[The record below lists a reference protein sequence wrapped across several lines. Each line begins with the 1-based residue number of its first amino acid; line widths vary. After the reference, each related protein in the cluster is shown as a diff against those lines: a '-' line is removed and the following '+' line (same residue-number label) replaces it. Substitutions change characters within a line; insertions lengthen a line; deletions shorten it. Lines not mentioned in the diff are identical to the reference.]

1 MLKKLFSTLIASILL
16 VTGAFAQEIN
26 CKVRVMHEKIQN
38 VDKDVFNS
46 LERGLSEFINT
57 RKWTTDQFNTN
68 EKIDCNI
75 MINLT
80 KALDVNDGTYEAT
93 LNIQASRPVF
103 NSGYTSPTVNFV
115 DREVRFRFNQFTP
128 MQFDDNRV
136 SGNDPLSANLT
147 ATVAYYIYL
156 VLGLD
161 YDSFSPDGGNDFYKK
176 AQNIVNNAPE
186 QGKIITGWKAV
197 DGNKNRYWI
206 VDQLLSPR
214 FKEFRVMWYN
224 IHRNALDNMST
235 KPEESRK
242 IILET
247 LPKLAQLNRE
257 NPGSILLQF
266 FFNAKSDEFASV
278 VAQLPKEQRAS
289 YVSLLQQVDVANAAK
304 YNNLK

>member
-46 LERGLSEFINT
+46 MERGLSEFINT

-214 FKEFRVMWYN
+214 FKEFRVVWYN

-242 IILET
+242 IILDA